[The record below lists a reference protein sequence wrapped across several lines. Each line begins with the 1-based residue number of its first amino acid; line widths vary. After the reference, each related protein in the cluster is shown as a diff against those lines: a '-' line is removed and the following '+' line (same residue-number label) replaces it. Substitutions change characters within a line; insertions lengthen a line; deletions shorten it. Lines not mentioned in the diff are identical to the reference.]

1 MALAEAIV
9 FFLGVYFLIGAV
21 VAILFLAFGVARIDE
36 AAKGTGFFFRP
47 MIFLGCVA
55 LWPFV
60 ILRMLSMK
68 KINKPIEGHE

>member
-1 MALAEAIV
+1 MALAESIV
-9 FFLGVYFLIGAV
+9 FGLGVYFAIGVA
-21 VAILFLAFGVARIDE
+21 VAILFLLFGVSRIDE
-36 AAKGTGFFFRP
+36 AAKGASPLFRP

-68 KINKPIEGHE
+68 KINKPIEDHE